1 MADYF
6 KFIDSGA
13 IQLADLA
20 YELGDFSC
28 ALEGYSKALRRLDN
42 YHGDR
47 MYPILLA
54 GELHEKIKRVESE
67 ALPGRSILKHEV
79 WKLSKSSFVRGN
91 QCHKSLYLN
100 KYKPKDRNPLTLQLE
115 AVFAK
120 GRDFEEFVR
129 VEMFPGGL
137 NVKEKLSDFFYFN
150 SYTRYLLEQTST
162 EIIYEAS
169 IIEDEVLVMCD
180 ILVRNKNGTVDV
192 YEIKLN
198 TAINEAIRFDL
209 AIQYTICKK
218 RFGNRLNRFHVI
230 LKVTD
235 EPFTYK
241 SLDLT
246 QELNALSNE
255 VVNKIAEL
263 KEVLIAEEPL
273 VFMGEQCNKPYECDF
288 TQYCKALIQ
297 G

>member
-1 MADYF
+1 MADYI

-20 YELGDFSC
+20 YELGDFAC
-28 ALEGYSKALRRLDN
+28 ALDAYSRALRRLDN

-47 MYPILLA
+47 MYPIVLA
-54 GELHEKIKRVESE
+54 GELSEKMQRVQME
-67 ALPGRSILKHEV
+67 AIPGRRILTHET

-91 QCHKSLYLN
+91 QCIKSLFLD
-100 KYKPKDRNPLTLQLE
+100 KYKRTERNPLSAQLE

-120 GRDFEEFVR
+120 GREFEEFVR
-129 VEMFPGGL
+129 ADLFPGGL

-150 SYTRYLLEQTST
+150 SYTRYLLEQSST

-180 ILVRNKNGTVDV
+180 ILVRSKNGMVDV

-241 SLDLT
+241 TLDLT
-246 QELNALSNE
+246 QELHALSNE
-255 VVNKIAEL
+255 VVQKIAEL

>member
-1 MADYF
+1 MADYI

-20 YELGDFSC
+20 YELGDFRC

-47 MYPILLA
+47 MYPIILA
-54 GELHEKIKRVESE
+54 GELQEKIKRVESE
-67 ALPGRSILKHEV
+67 VLPGRSILKHES
-79 WKLSKSSFVRGN
+79 WRLSKSSFVRGN
-91 QCHKSLYLN
+91 QCLKSLFLN
-100 KYKPKDRNPLTLQLE
+100 KYKPKDRNPLSAQLE

-120 GRDFEEFVR
+120 GREFEEFVR
-129 VEMFPGGL
+129 ADLFPGGL
-137 NVKEKLSDFFYFN
+137 NVKDKLSDFFYFN

-180 ILVRNKNGTVDV
+180 VLVRNKNGMVDV

-198 TAINEAIRFDL
+198 TTINEAIRFDL

-218 RFGNRLNRFHVI
+218 RFGNRLNSFHVI
-230 LKVTD
+230 LKVND
-235 EPFTYK
+235 EPTSYRT
-241 SLDLT
+241 LDLT
-246 QELNALSNE
+246 DELIQLSEE
-255 VVNKIAEL
+255 VEHKISIF
-263 KEVLIAEEPL
+263 KGVLDDSEPK
-273 VFMGEQCNKPYECDF
+273 VFMGEHCNKPYECDF
-288 TQYCKALIQ
+288 TQYCRALSQ

>member
-1 MADYF
+1 MVDYIS
-6 KFIDSGA
+6 FIDSGA

-20 YELGDFSC
+20 YELGDFRC

-47 MYPILLA
+47 MYPIILA
-54 GELHEKIKRVESE
+54 GELQEKIKRVESE
-67 ALPGRSILKHEV
+67 VLPGRSILKHES
-79 WKLSKSSFVRGN
+79 WRLSKSSFVRGN
-91 QCHKSLYLN
+91 QCLKSLFLN
-100 KYKPKDRNPLTLQLE
+100 KYKPKDRNPLSAQLE

-120 GRDFEEFVR
+120 GRKFEEFVR
-129 VEMFPGGL
+129 ADLFPGGL

-180 ILVRNKNGTVDV
+180 VLVRNKNGMVDV

-198 TAINEAIRFDL
+198 TSINEAIRFDL

-218 RFGNRLNRFHVI
+218 RFGNRLNSFHVI
-230 LKVTD
+230 LKVND
-235 EPFTYK
+235 EPTSYRT
-241 SLDLT
+241 LDLT
-246 QELNALSNE
+246 DELIQLSEE
-255 VVNKIAEL
+255 VEHKISIF
-263 KEVLIAEEPL
+263 KGVLDDSEPK

-288 TQYCKALIQ
+288 TQYCRALSQ

>member
-1 MADYF
+1 MVDYIS
-6 KFIDSGA
+6 FIDSGA

-20 YELGDFSC
+20 YELGDFRC

-47 MYPILLA
+47 MYPIILA
-54 GELHEKIKRVESE
+54 GELQEKIKRVESE
-67 ALPGRSILKHEV
+67 VLPGRSILKHES
-79 WKLSKSSFVRGN
+79 WRLSKSSFVRGN
-91 QCHKSLYLN
+91 QCLKSLFLN
-100 KYKPKDRNPLTLQLE
+100 KYKPKDRNPLSAQLE

-120 GRDFEEFVR
+120 GRKFEEFVR
-129 VEMFPGGL
+129 ADLFPGGL

-180 ILVRNKNGTVDV
+180 VLVRNKNGMVEV

-198 TAINEAIRFDL
+198 TSINEAIRFDL

-218 RFGNRLNRFHVI
+218 RFGNRLNSFNVI
-230 LKVTD
+230 LKVND
-235 EPFTYK
+235 EPTSYRT
-241 SLDLT
+241 LDLT
-246 QELNALSNE
+246 DSLIQLTEE
-255 VVNKIAEL
+255 VEHKISIF
-263 KEVLIAEEPL
+263 KGVLDDSEPK

-288 TQYCKALIQ
+288 TQYCRALSQ